1 MYATMYV
8 MSEMIRKQVYIAPRH
23 EMLLKERAREYGV
36 TEAELIR
43 QALDR
48 GLSPEAPTTV
58 DLEGWKAMRRY
69 IERHRR
75 PPATKAA
82 TKRRWT
88 RDSLYDR

>member
-1 MYATMYV
+1 MA
-8 MSEMIRKQVYIAPRH
+8 EMIRKQVYIASRH
-23 EMLLKERAREYGV
+23 EQLLKERAREYRL

-48 GLSPEAPTTV
+48 WLGPQSLSRPEPGA
-58 DLEGWKAMRRY
+58 WKEIRRY

-75 PPATKAA
+75 PLSGKAK
-82 TKRRWT
+82 KRRWT

>member
-1 MYATMYV
+1 
-8 MSEMIRKQVYIAPRH
+8 MIRKQVYIAPRH

-48 GLSPEAPTTV
+48 SLGHEAATTTDPEA
-58 DLEGWKAMRRY
+58 WKAIRKY

-75 PPATKAA
+75 PLTTKAA
-82 TKRRWT
+82 KRRWT

>member
-1 MYATMYV
+1 

-23 EMLLKERAREYGV
+23 ERLLKERAREYGV
-36 TEAELIR
+36 TEADLIR

-48 GLSPEAPTTV
+48 GLSPAAPTTV
-58 DLEGWKAMRRY
+58 DVEAWKEMRRY

-75 PPATKAA
+75 PLTAKTA
-82 TKRRWT
+82 KRRWT

>member
-1 MYATMYV
+1 MYAMMYV

-23 EMLLKERAREYGV
+23 ELLLKERAREYGV

-48 GLSPEAPTTV
+48 GLSPEAPATTDV
-58 DLEGWKAMRRY
+58 EAWKAMRKY

-75 PPATKAA
+75 PLTTKTA
-82 TKRRWT
+82 KRRWT